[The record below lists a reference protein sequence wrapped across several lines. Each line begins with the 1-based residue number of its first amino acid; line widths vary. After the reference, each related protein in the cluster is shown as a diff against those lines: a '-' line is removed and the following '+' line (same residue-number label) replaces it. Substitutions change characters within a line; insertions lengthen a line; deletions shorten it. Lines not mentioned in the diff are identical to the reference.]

1 MGFLVSRRSGEG
13 APGHAEVTARRF
25 RVASPSTA
33 LVAGIV
39 VAVLL
44 AAFVPVLALARQLS
58 LGSFTPV
65 AIYAPSA
72 AVGFL
77 IARRRPSNP
86 IGWLLLVGMGAGVLG
101 TDADYYAWAVYGV
114 GRHGL
119 PVAWLA
125 VLLGQS
131 WQITFVMALPLVIL
145 LFPDG
150 LPRPRVWKWV
160 VVGFVSL
167 AAISLACQLVFAA
180 TALIDHHVNAN
191 TVNNG
196 PGGGLLLNQPRGTH
210 WLTILPAAFEAA
222 AALLLVA
229 SVIHQVSCYRGM
241 HGERRQQLRWLMS
254 GGMVCVVAI
263 ALLPTATPG
272 TSLLSQV
279 WSQVPWIAFAAL
291 PASISVAV
299 LRYRLYDIDRL
310 ISRTLAYAVLTALLV
325 GTFVGLIALT
335 TDVLSLSGRVGVAT
349 STLAAA
355 ALFNPLRVRV
365 QHLVDR
371 RFNRARYDAEATV
384 AAFTARLRDAVEI
397 DTIRADLLDAVSRAV
412 EPTHASVWIKP

>member
-1 MGFLVSRRSGEG
+1 MGFLVFRRSAEG
-13 APGHAEVTARRF
+13 APGHAEVTGRRF
-25 RVASPSTA
+25 RLASPSTA
-33 LVAGIV
+33 LVVGIV

-65 AIYAPSA
+65 VIYAPCA

-86 IGWLLLVGMGAGVLG
+86 IGWLLLVGIGSGVLG
-101 TDADYYAWAVYGV
+101 TDAGYYAWAVYGV

-119 PVAWLA
+119 PLAWLA
-125 VLLGQS
+125 VLLGES
-131 WQITFVMALPLVIL
+131 WQIMVVMALPLVIL

-150 LPRPRVWKWV
+150 LPRPRVWKRV

-167 AAISLACQLVFAA
+167 AAISLACNLAFAA
-180 TALIDHHVNAN
+180 TAPLDHRVNAN

-196 PGGGLLLNQPRGTH
+196 PGGGLLLNQPPGTH
-210 WLTILPAAFEAA
+210 WLTIIPAAFDAA
-222 AALLLVA
+222 AGLLLVA
-229 SVIHQVSCYRGM
+229 SVVHQVSCYRGTR
-241 HGERRQQLRWLMS
+241 GEQRQQLRWLMS
-254 GGMVCVVAI
+254 GGIVCVVAI
-263 ALLPTATPG
+263 VLLPTAHPG
-272 TSLLSQV
+272 ASLLSQV

-310 ISRTLAYAVLTALLV
+310 ISRTLAYAILTALLA
-325 GTFVGLIALT
+325 GTFIGLIALT
-335 TDVLSLSGRVGVAT
+335 TNTLAISRRVGVAA

-355 ALFNPLRVRV
+355 ALFNPLRIRI
-365 QHLVDR
+365 QRIVDR
-371 RFNRARYDAEATV
+371 RFNRARYDAETTV
-384 AAFTARLRDAVEI
+384 AAFTARLRDAVAI
-397 DTIRADLLDAVSRAV
+397 
-412 EPTHASVWIKP
+412 H